1 MKKLGVLLG
10 LFLFTAVA
18 WARSYSYYET
28 VTVFK
33 SESVYREVTIST
45 PHQECW
51 EEEIPVG
58 DEDKTAG
65 AVIGGVAGGI
75 LGHQVGG
82 GSGKD
87 VATVAGAIIGTIVGS
102 RLADDGTRYERVR
115 KCRTIYDSHREKKLV
130 GYNNYFEY
138 NGKTLVKF
146 SSRKLYEVRVRV
158 TISY

>member
-1 MKKLGVLLG
+1 MKKVGVLLG
-10 LFLFTAVA
+10 LFLFVSVA

-28 VTVFK
+28 VPVFK
-33 SESVYREVTIST
+33 SEPVYRNVTIST

-51 EEEIPVG
+51 EEEVPVNS
-58 DEDKTAG
+58 DDKTVG
-65 AVIGGVAGGI
+65 SVIGGVAGGI
-75 LGHQVGG
+75 LGHQVGS

-115 KCRTIYDSHREKKLV
+115 KCRTIYDSHREQKLV
-130 GYNNYFEY
+130 GYNNYFTY

-146 SSRKLYEVRVRV
+146 SPRKLYEVRVRV